1 MAKQKKQCK
10 DCSLCE
16 VKNGLGWCRMGGGL
30 PSVTFADNAA
40 CKMRV
45 IPSDETIARK

>member
-16 VKNGLGWCRMGGGL
+16 VKNGLALCRMGGGQ
-30 PSVTFADNAA
+30 PSVTFLDNMA

-45 IPSDETIARK
+45 IQASKQ